1 MYGVAIK
8 IWSSEFDK
16 ESDEFKTVDS
26 VVYLCHDIA
35 NKDIIYLS
43 TVINHLVGDDC
54 LDDVF
59 KKHVPIVKGEPISW
73 DEPLVK
79 VEQQDYVSGD
89 EDFKGGFDYYADFK
103 EPKPKISKSKPK
115 KRFSENS
122 SDSDND
128 NDDDED
134 FKVKTKKP
142 KKPRTGPPLHTLSKP
157 GKCNK
162 CEKECANQGALIA
175 HLKVCNPEQIPDVER
190 KSKKK
195 VYADGEVAKNA
206 KGGSYSQDYNC
217 SYCARSFAFQKSLEK
232 HEYMHLTDPDNPK
245 LTGHLK
251 KRGKNTYVCINVCIR
266 CPQTLCII
274 YCTIFIGMYLLYILQ
289 PCIADGKPKKS
300 GPKMP
305 RGNYQ
310 CDKCVMVFTL
320 HEALVRHQ
328 EAHKLSESSPSLGN
342 ETDQGFKLQEV
353 KVSIYIVNCLL

>member
-251 KRGKNTYVCINVCIR
+251 KRGIYMYVCMCKVS
-266 CPQTLCII
+266 PKKYAI
-274 YCTIFIGMYLLYILQ
+274 YTAQFLFGMYL
-289 PCIADGKPKKS
+289 PCIIDGKPKKS